1 MWIYIPLRK
10 FTKSVKI
17 LFPMRKMVDHPGK
30 LLAEYLD
37 QYWWTQKAFAL
48 HVWKRVSEINELI
61 KGKRN
66 ITIAWDIIFTQVF
79 QTPQK
84 FWIFKQIDYEYQQV
98 LEKEKISLS
107 ILEQGVSKQ
116 KEIQEPTKESDQN
129 SSVSEE
135 KEEHFPAEVPQ
146 EFLITKVFESF

>member
-1 MWIYIPLRK
+1 
-10 FTKSVKI
+10 
-17 LFPMRKMVDHPGK
+17 MVDHPGK

-37 QYWWTQKAFAL
+37 QHWWTQKAFAL

-66 ITIAWDIIFTQVF
+66 ITIAWDIIFAQVF

-84 FWIFKQIDYEYQQV
+84 FWILKQIDYDYQQV
-98 LEKEKISLS
+98 LEKEKIILS
-107 ILEQGVSKQ
+107 TSEKEWSKQ
-116 KEIQEPTKESDQN
+116 EKIHKSTEVLDQN
-129 SSVSEE
+129 PSVLEE
-135 KEEHFPAEVPQ
+135 KEEHLPAEVPQ